1 MSDQSEWWLCC
12 VVCFSSISCLFWIM
26 SFNSLCATI
35 YIYIYI
41 YIYTYM
47 PLYLLWLLR
56 MASPRRALYAPR
68 HLEGG

>member
-1 MSDQSEWWLCC
+1 VNGGC
-12 VVCFSSISCLFWIM
+12 VVLCLCFSSISCLFWIM

-41 YIYTYM
+41 YM